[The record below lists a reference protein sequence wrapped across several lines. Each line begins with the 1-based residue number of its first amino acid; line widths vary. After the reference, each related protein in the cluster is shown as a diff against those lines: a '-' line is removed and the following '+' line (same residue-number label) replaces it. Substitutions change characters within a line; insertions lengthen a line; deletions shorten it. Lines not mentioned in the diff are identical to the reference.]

1 MVKSQNQKHENKS
14 SKPQAASQPRSG
26 QDPTLEYMK
35 KKGIR
40 STRENYLA
48 LDYVEPNPVLGRNK
62 RPSYPPR
69 IPQKHVQ
76 FVGVRLESN
85 PGKSC

>member
-40 STRENYLA
+40 LTRENYLA
-48 LDYVEPNPVLGRNK
+48 LDYVEPNPVLGEEQEAQL
-62 RPSYPPR
+62 PPEFR
-69 IPQKHVQ
+69 KKT
-76 FVGVRLESN
+76 FSL
-85 PGKSC
+85 